1 MPDFGGGYQSDRGA
15 GGNGFGS
22 SGTGGPGNV
31 GGADTHG
38 NNSERNS
45 MYAYN
50 PATGRV
56 EQIGAPSFMGGMMTT
71 AAGYNMN
78 RAADRA
84 NGGLGLQA
92 YGIDSKQSPFHA
104 GYYSNLQK
112 NIKTDAEDRQ
122 KAFDAAYDDIF
133 GKPGMGWDAK
143 KQDLDALNKGLVG
156 ELEKRGYDMSAVRE
170 THRSPGMMGMIG
182 DFFGAKK
189 ADDVDTMRE
198 VEEQTPEWGYG
209 PLGLGLGVL
218 SPAVAEQVYGV
229 TENVP
234 AAMAAKKATDYV
246 SSKMTPSVPRAA
258 NYATKAL
265 GVAGVPVAGALANAA
280 GLINQARDLNYIGQ
294 TNPYGPARANENYG
308 SEGTGGMMSGPEAVT
323 ASLAKGEGY
332 NPDLAGQWQYLF
344 GVPWYV

>member
-1 MPDFGGGYQSDRGA
+1 MGGGDGRGNDSD
-15 GGNGFGS
+15 
-22 SGTGGPGNV
+22 
-31 GGADTHG
+31 
-38 NNSERNS
+38 RNS
-45 MYAYN
+45 MWAQD
-50 PATGRV
+50 PMTGRWTQV
-56 EQIGAPSFMGGMMTT
+56 GAPSLMGGMMTT

-78 RAADRA
+78 RAADWA

-92 YGIDSKQSPFHA
+92 YGIDSKQSPFYA

-112 NIKTDAEDRQ
+112 NIKTAAEDRQ

-133 GKPGMGWDAK
+133 NRPGMSWDAK
-143 KQDLDALNKGLVG
+143 KQDLEALNKGLVG

-229 TENVP
+229 TGSVP
-234 AAMAAKKATDYV
+234 VARAAKKGVGAL
-246 SSKMTPSVPRAA
+246 
-258 NYATKAL
+258 ATKISPTTPNAM
-265 GVAGVPVAGALANAA
+265 GFVSNVMDAAGVPVTGPLSNAV
-280 GLINQARDLNYIGQ
+280 GLINQARDLNYIGE
-294 TNPYGPARANENYG
+294 TNPYGPAKARDNYG
-308 SEGTGGMMSGPEAVT
+308 GSPAGGMMSGPEAVT
-323 ASLAKGEGY
+323 ASLASGAGN
-332 NPDLAGQWQYLF
+332 NPDLAAMWQAWLANQA
-344 GVPWYV
+344 V